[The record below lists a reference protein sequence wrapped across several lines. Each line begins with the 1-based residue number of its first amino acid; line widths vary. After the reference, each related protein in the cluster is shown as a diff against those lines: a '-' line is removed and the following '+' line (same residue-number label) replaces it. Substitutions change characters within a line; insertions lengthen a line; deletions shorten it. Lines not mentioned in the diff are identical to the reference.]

1 MTTEPTPQEQPEK
14 LEAAEQNAAEKKA
27 RKTLKISVIVN
38 IVLVVI
44 IAIAGVSGVLLHQSD
59 TNPNFCATCHIM
71 QPNVTSYLT
80 SNNLDHIHM
89 EAGVQ
94 CKECHS
100 DYDVVAEITSGFK
113 FITGN
118 YEVDATGNLTQRK
131 FSDTVCTQCHIS
143 LDHVAEKTSDLTR
156 NPHDSHLGDLPC
168 NTCHVAHGEQIDYC
182 AQCHDNGGQTMFGA
196 DEPAE

>member
-1 MTTEPTPQEQPEK
+1 
-14 LEAAEQNAAEKKA
+14 
-27 RKTLKISVIVN
+27 LKISVIVN

-143 LDHVAEKTSDLTR
+143 LDHVAEKTADLTR
-156 NPHDSHLGDLPC
+156 NPHDRHLGDLPC
-168 NTCHVAHGEQIDYC
+168 NTCHVATANRLTTAPSAMTTAARPCSALTNRLNNSYTTQNRAARGRLYFI
-182 AQCHDNGGQTMFGA
+182 
-196 DEPAE
+196 